1 MVGFSL
7 EECGFTFCCISC
19 QVPKMDKD
27 LCGHS
32 MRILCVESDLFFFS
46 NVEKNHDRRSGS
58 TSIILNGLKQ

>member
-46 NVEKNHDRRSGS
+46 NVY
-58 TSIILNGLKQ
+58 ICILLSYKIETER